1 MSLVICPG
9 MHDPELTQSFLF
21 GLRREKGK
29 KARRREA
36 ACRQT
41 SLLSDKAK
49 NLLIFPAQDEPAFS
63 AFHVLQFLGERLGSP
78 QETSPLVFISFSAG
92 VVGAIGAAWGWQ
104 LLGGK
109 VLAFIAID
117 GWGVPLFGNFPIHRL
132 SHDYFT
138 HWSSS
143 VLGSGEDSF
152 YAEPPVEHLQLWRSP
167 QTVEGWCL
175 HPTVGKSQ
183 PRTRLTAAQFLTML
197 LERYKEIA
205 PSP

>member
-1 MSLVICPG
+1 MNLVICPG

-21 GLRREKGK
+21 GLQREKGK
-29 KARRREA
+29 QARA
-36 ACRQT
+36 
-41 SLLSDKAK
+41 LLSDRAK
-49 NLLIFPAQDEPAFS
+49 NLLIFPAEDEPVFS

-152 YAEPPVEHLQLWRSP
+152 YADPPVEHLQLWRSP
-167 QTVEGWCL
+167 QTVEGWWV
-175 HPTVGKSQ
+175 HPSVGKSQ
-183 PRTRLTAAQFLTML
+183 PRKSLTAAQFLTML
-197 LERYKEIA
+197 LER
-205 PSP
+205 